1 MTERPANDP
10 VRNPS
15 IAASDDG
22 ADGDRSWR
30 EAWRV
35 YASPRIAAMLCL
47 GFSAGLP
54 FLLVFSTLSAWL
66 TEAGTSRTAIG
77 LFSWVGITYSIKVL
91 WSPVVDRLELPL
103 LHRLLGRRRGWIL
116 LAQLT
121 IAAGLLGMAHT
132 DPAADL
138 GRMAVFAVLVAFGAA
153 TQDIAIDAWRIEAA
167 PPERQAAMAA
177 TYVFGYRI
185 ALLVAG
191 AGALHIATYLSWTG
205 VYVCMAALTGV
216 GMIAVLAS
224 REPKSGVPRQ
234 TVFLESRVQ
243 AFMTRNAHLP
253 GPLRHALGWLIGA
266 VVCPFVDFFA
276 RNGRLALVILAFI
289 GLYRVTD
296 ITMGVMANPF
306 YLDLGFTKAE
316 IANVSGIYGVAMTVL
331 GGALGG
337 VLVPRTGVMRVLLA
351 GAVLAA
357 VTNLLFAAL
366 ALLGPELWM
375 LVVTISADNLAG
387 GVAISAFIAYLSG
400 LTNTAYTAT
409 QYALFSSLMTLPG
422 KVIGGAAGA
431 VVDAVGYPLFFVY
444 SCAIGLPAMALVIY
458 LMRRGPALD
467 DADDVAPA
475 TAPAAAAASTGVSRA
490 GS

>member
-1 MTERPANDP
+1 
-10 VRNPS
+10 
-15 IAASDDG
+15 
-22 ADGDRSWR
+22 
-30 EAWRV
+30 
-35 YASPRIAAMLCL
+35 MLCL

-66 TEAGTSRTAIG
+66 TEADVSRTAIG

-91 WSPVVDRLELPL
+91 WAPVVDRLELPL

-116 LAQLT
+116 LAQLI
-121 IAAGLLGMAHT
+121 IAGGLAGMAYT
-132 DPAADL
+132 DPSLDL
-138 GRMAVFAVLVAFGAA
+138 GRMAAFAVLVAFGSA
-153 TQDIAIDAWRIEAA
+153 TQDVAIDAWRIEAA
-167 PPERQAAMAA
+167 PTEGQAAMAA
-177 TYVFGYRI
+177 TYVFGYRL
-185 ALLVAG
+185 ALLTGG
-191 AGALHIATYLSWTG
+191 AGALLIASRLSWTS
-205 VYVCMAALTGV
+205 VYLCMAGLMGV
-216 GMIAVLAS
+216 GMLAVLCS
-224 REPKSGVPRQ
+224 REPSRRAPGD
-234 TVFLESRVQ
+234 TVFLEARVQ

-253 GPLRHALGWLIGA
+253 ERLKLALGWLIGA

-306 YLDLGFTKAE
+306 YLDLGFSKAQ
-316 IANVSGIYGVAMTVL
+316 IAGVSGIYGVAMTIV

-337 VLVPRTGVMRVLLA
+337 LLVPRYGVMPVLL
-351 GAVLAA
+351 GGSVLAA
-357 VTNLLFAAL
+357 VTNLLFAVL

-431 VVDAVGYPLFFVY
+431 VVDALGYPLFFIY
-444 SCAIGLPAMALVIY
+444 SCLVGLPAMLLVLY
-458 LMRRGPALD
+458 LMRR
-467 DADDVAPA
+467 AP
-475 TAPAAAAASTGVSRA
+475 VEQ
-490 GS
+490 

>member
-1 MTERPANDP
+1 MGKLNGLLKRLSRPN
-10 VRNPS
+10 
-15 IAASDDG
+15 G
-22 ADGDRSWR
+22 APSWR
-30 EAWRV
+30 DAWQV
-35 YASPRIAAMLCL
+35 YLHPRIAAMLCL

-66 TEAGTSRTAIG
+66 TEAGVSRTAIG
-77 LFSWVGITYSIKVL
+77 LFSWVGITYSIKVF
-91 WSPVVDRLELPL
+91 WAPVVDRLELPV
-103 LHRLLGRRRGWIL
+103 LHRLLGRRRSWL
-116 LAQLT
+116 VLAQLT
-121 IAAGLLGMAHT
+121 IAGGLVAMAYT
-132 DPAADL
+132 DPAEAL
-138 GRMAVFAVLVAFGAA
+138 GRLALFAVLVAFGSA

-177 TYVFGYRI
+177 TYVFGYRL
-185 ALLVAG
+185 ALLAAG
-191 AGALHIATYLSWTG
+191 AGALHIATFLSWTG
-205 VYVCMAALTGV
+205 VYLSMAALMAV
-216 GMIAVLAS
+216 GLLAVLAS
-224 REPKSGVPRQ
+224 GEPSSTLPRE
-234 TVFLESRVQ
+234 TVFLEQRVQ
-243 AFMTRNAHLP
+243 DFMTRNAHLP
-253 GPLRHALGWLIGA
+253 DTLRHALGWLIGA

-306 YLDLGFTKAE
+306 YLDLGFTKAQ
-316 IANVSGIYGVAMTVL
+316 IANISGIYGVAMTIV

-337 VLVPRTGVMRVLLA
+337 ALVPRYGVMRVLLA

-357 VTNLLFAAL
+357 LTNLLFALL
-366 ALLGPELWM
+366 ALLGPRAWM

-431 VVDAVGYPLFFVY
+431 VVDALGYPLFFVY
-444 SCAIGLPAMALVIY
+444 SCLIGLPAMALVVY
-458 LMRRGPALD
+458 LMGRMPVGTST
-467 DADDVAPA
+467 VG
-475 TAPAAAAASTGVSRA
+475 AASGREH
-490 GS
+490 